1 MTRLLR
7 WGVKAKSFVLRNEQA
22 ISNWHA
28 RSPIHI
34 TGNAASA
41 RANKTTLTYMI
52 WWGAARTTDL
62 STRCL

>member
-7 WGVKAKSFVLRNEQA
+7 WGVKAKSFVLQNELM

-34 TGNAASA
+34 AGDAASP
-41 RANKTTLTYMI
+41 RANKIALTYMI
-52 WWGAARTTDL
+52 
-62 STRCL
+62 